1 MRISDCRSDV
11 CSSDLV
17 ETVYFGGGT
26 PSLLSAMELNR
37 LLDTLGAVHP
47 VASNCEITL
56 EANPDDLD
64 PVNIAGL
71 RKTAVNRLS
80 IGVQSFFDEDL
91 QWMNR
96 VHTGAEALDSIRRV
110 QDAGFE
116 NLTADLIYGFPL
128 LSDEKWLQ
136 NIHTFAGLDI
146 PHLSCYNLTVEEG
159 TALSTFIRAGR
170 QPPPSGEQ
178 GARQFRLLMNAME
191 EAGFQ
196 IGRAHV

>member
-136 NIHTFAGLDI
+136 
-146 PHLSCYNLTVEEG
+146 
-159 TALSTFIRAGR
+159 
-170 QPPPSGEQ
+170 
-178 GARQFRLLMNAME
+178 
-191 EAGFQ
+191 Q
-196 IGRAHV
+196 IGRAACRERVCETGEIRGV